1 MKEYFKYSFK
11 HDRNCFGY
19 SLGCF
24 FNMKETEFDKFAEE
38 YSSLHQQSIRFSGEA
53 PSYFSEYKIRDTANI
68 LTEEERNGSI
78 DIIDFGSGVGSSVP
92 FIHKYFPQG
101 NLTCLD
107 VSSKSL
113 DLAKKRFPNQAN
125 FCSFDGDVIPFNDNS
140 FDLVFSACV
149 FHHID
154 HDEHDSLIK
163 EIHRVLR
170 SGGLLVIFEHN
181 PFNPFTRHAVN
192 ICPFDENAVLLKASQ
207 LVKVFRKAGF
217 SEISRKYRV
226 FIPGFLRGLR
236 WLENFIGWLPLGAQ
250 YYVAAR
256 KK

>member
-1 MKEYFKYSFK
+1 
-11 HDRNCFGY
+11 
-19 SLGCF
+19 
-24 FNMKETEFDKFAEE
+24 MKETEFDKFAEE
-38 YSSLHQQSIRFSGEA
+38 YSSLHQQNIRFSGEA
-53 PSYFSEYKIRDTANI
+53 PSYFSEYKIRYTANI

-92 FIHKYFPQG
+92 FIQKYFPQR

-107 VSSKSL
+107 VSSKSI
-113 DLAKKRFPNQAN
+113 DIAKMRFPDQAN
-125 FCSFDGDVIPFNDNS
+125 FCSFDGSVIPFNDNS
-140 FDLVFSACV
+140 FDLVLSACV

-154 HDEHDSLIK
+154 HNELDSLIK

-170 SGGLLVIFEHN
+170 AGGLLVILEHN
-181 PFNPFTRHAVN
+181 PFNPLMRHAVN
-192 ICPFDENAVLLKASQ
+192 TCPFDENAVLLKASQ
-207 LVKVFRKAGF
+207 LVKAFRKAGF

-226 FIPGFLRGLR
+226 FITNSLRGLR
-236 WLENFIGWLPLGAQ
+236 WFENFIGWLPLGAQ